1 VRACLRGE
9 GGFDTAMYLA
19 LGDRLSLPEA
29 IEISTTLTMASM
41 EAAEFGEYFEQWL
54 ARPTATAPA
63 RAPTAELRPEVVI
76 AQLEAQR
83 KQIESMFEADQ
94 GRLHKH
100 RRAVAVSTSG
110 KLHPDLLNP
119 EQVETLDRLIKS
131 HLAGLAAID
140 ADLATLRGETAH
152 G

>member
-1 VRACLRGE
+1 LRACLRGE
-9 GGFDTAMYLA
+9 GGFDTAMFLA
-19 LGDRLSLPEA
+19 LGDRLSIPEA
-29 IEISTTLTMASM
+29 IEISTTMTLASI
-41 EAAEFGEYFEQWL
+41 EAAEFGEFFEQWM
-54 ARPTATAPA
+54 ARPATAQPG
-63 RAPTAELRPEVVI
+63 RAQPTELRPEVVI

-83 KQIESMFEADQ
+83 KQIEHMFEADQ

-100 RRAVAVSTSG
+100 RRAVAMSSAG
-110 KLHPDLLNP
+110 KLHADLLNP

-140 ADLATLRGETAH
+140 TELATLRGASAH

>member
-19 LGDRLSLPEA
+19 LGDRLSIPEA
-29 IEISTTLTMASM
+29 VEISTTMTMASI
-41 EAAEFGEYFEQWL
+41 EAGEFGEFFEQWM
-54 ARPTATAPA
+54 ARPTAGAPA
-63 RAPTAELRPEVVI
+63 RSQPTELRPEVVI
-76 AQLEAQR
+76 AQIEAQR
-83 KQIESMFEADQ
+83 KQIEHMFEADQ

-100 RRAVAVSTSG
+100 RRAVAVSVAG
-110 KLHPDLLNP
+110 KLHADLLNP

-140 ADLATLRGETAH
+140 ADLATLRGASAH

>member
-1 VRACLRGE
+1 
-9 GGFDTAMYLA
+9 MYLA
-19 LGDRLSLPEA
+19 LSDRLSLPEA
-29 IEISTTLTMASM
+29 IEISTTLTLASM
-41 EAAEFGEYFEQWL
+41 EAAEFGEYFEEWL
-54 ARPTATAPA
+54 NRPTAKAPD
-63 RAPTAELRPEVVI
+63 RAQPMELRPEVVI

-83 KQIESMFEADQ
+83 RQIEHMFEADQ

-100 RRAVAVSTSG
+100 RRAVAMSARGT
-110 KLHPDLLNP
+110 LHPDLLTP

-140 ADLATLRGETAH
+140 ADLATLREASAH